1 MAHRSTKQ
9 TRIRHARSLSGRTRV
24 RLGVLGAIAAC
35 LVTAS
40 SGVSA
45 AQSTEIEPPADSLR
59 IVLTE
64 LEPFVANDNDRP
76 DGFYAEIW
84 SAVAFEMGVTYDFI
98 WADSFAELLDTVE
111 RGEAD
116 VAVAPLAPTA
126 SRELRFDFSSAV
138 ISSGPQLGYHERL
151 VADQSIL
158 RILFS
163 RSVRQILLV
172 ALLGLA
178 ILAHLIWIVERGKD
192 DEEGSDFRPQYLPGI
207 WDGFWWATVT
217 VTTVGYGDK
226 APRSFGGRA
235 IALLAML
242 LSLFLVGAFV
252 SQVTDVLAEQRGEA
266 PISTLDDARDYSIGV
281 VGGSTFAEYMASEG
295 LDTISFDSQ
304 ALLFDAVD
312 AGDIDVMVTNP
323 FALTA
328 IGPQH
333 GVVPSGTVLYE
344 EFETFGL
351 AQGSPWR
358 EPINQALAELQSSG
372 EIEEIVDRWMN

>member
-1 MAHRSTKQ
+1 MARHRN
-9 TRIRHARSLSGRTRV
+9 RNTRV
-24 RLGVLGAIAAC
+24 RAASVLCCIAGLLALGAAGKPSSA
-35 LVTAS
+35 TAL
-40 SGVSA
+40 A
-45 AQSTEIEPPADSLR
+45 AQTTYIEPPADSLR

-64 LEPFVANDNDRP
+64 LEPFVANDDDRP
-76 DGFYAEIW
+76 DGFYVEIW
-84 SAVAFEMGVTYDFI
+84 DAVALELGVGYDFI
-98 WADSFAELLDTVE
+98 WADSFAELLDIVE

-126 SRELRFDFSSAV
+126 TRETRFDFSSAV
-138 ISSGPQLGYHERL
+138 ISSGPQLGFHERL
-151 VADQSIL
+151 VGDQSIL

-163 RSVRQILLV
+163 RSVRQILFV
-172 ALLGLA
+172 ALLGLVV
-178 ILAHLIWIVERGKD
+178 LAHLIWLVERERD
-192 DEEGSDFRPQYLPGI
+192 DEEGSDFRPDYLRGI

-252 SQVTDVLAEQRGEA
+252 SQITDVLAESRTAA
-266 PISTLDDARDYSIGV
+266 PITTIDDARSYRVGV
-281 VGGSTFAEYMASEG
+281 VGGSTFADYVAGEDIETV
-295 LDTISFDSQ
+295 DFDSQ
-304 ALLFDAVD
+304 AMLFDAVE
-312 AGDIDVMVTNP
+312 AGEIDVMVTNP

-328 IGPQH
+328 LGPRH
-333 GVVPSGTVLYE
+333 GVVPTGDVLYE

-351 AQGSPWR
+351 AQDSPWR
-358 EPINQALAELQSSG
+358 EPINQALADLQASG